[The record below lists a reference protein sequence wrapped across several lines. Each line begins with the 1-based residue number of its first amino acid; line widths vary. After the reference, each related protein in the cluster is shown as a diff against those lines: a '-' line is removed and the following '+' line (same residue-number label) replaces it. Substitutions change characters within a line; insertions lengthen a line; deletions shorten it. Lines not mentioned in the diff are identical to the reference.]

1 MPEPSLPPR
10 DGQDNPARQQL
21 SNTTAPCLPN
31 QAAVQPSPLIPGNLR
46 FNSRDS
52 ARRETARPPAANP

>member
-10 DGQDNPARQQL
+10 DGQDKLARQQL
-21 SNTTAPCLPN
+21 SNTTAPCLPTK
-31 QAAVQPSPLIPGNLR
+31 AAVPPRPHIQGNHR
-46 FNSRDS
+46 FNRRGS

>member
-10 DGQDNPARQQL
+10 DGQDKHARQQL
-21 SNTTAPCLPN
+21 SNTTALCLPN
-31 QAAVQPSPLIPGNLR
+31 KAAVQPSPLIPGNLR
-46 FNSRDS
+46 FNSRGS

>member
-1 MPEPSLPPR
+1 M
-10 DGQDNPARQQL
+10 DGQDKHARQQL

-31 QAAVQPSPLIPGNLR
+31 KAAVQPSPLIPGNLR